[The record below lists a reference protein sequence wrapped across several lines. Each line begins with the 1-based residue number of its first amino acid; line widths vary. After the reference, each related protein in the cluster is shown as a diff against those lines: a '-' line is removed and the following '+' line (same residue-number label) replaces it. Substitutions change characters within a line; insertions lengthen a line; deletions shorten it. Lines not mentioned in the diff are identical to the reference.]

1 MVANHIKRISVPRTW
16 PIRRK
21 ENKFVARP
29 TVGPRPLSQT
39 LPLVVVIRDMLKL
52 AKNAKEVKQLINAKE
67 IFVNGKLVDSYT
79 YPIGLFDVLSLPN
92 IQSHYRLVF
101 DKLGRLSIIKI
112 PQAESEFNVL
122 RVIGKTM
129 LKGKKLQLNLESGI
143 NLLIP
148 EKDASS
154 YQVGEAL
161 LVKLPKVELV
171 EHIPLK
177 KGSFVCILN
186 GKHIGRHGTINE
198 ILENDTLVVNSD
210 EDTIEVDKKSVIV
223 IGEKSPSISVF

>member
-52 AKNAKEVKQLINAKE
+52 ASNAKEVKQLINAKE
-67 IFVNGKLVDSYT
+67 ILVNGKLIDSYT
-79 YPIGLFDVLSLPN
+79 FPIGLFDVLNLPN

-112 PQAESEFNVL
+112 PQNESEFNVL
-122 RVIGKTM
+122 RIIGKTL

-143 NLLIP
+143 NILVT
-148 EKDASS
+148 EKDTKQ
-154 YQVGEAL
+154 YTVGEAL
-161 LVKLPKVELV
+161 LIKLPKIEII

-186 GKHIGRHGTINE
+186 GKHIGRHGTISE
-198 ILENDTLVVNSD
+198 VLENDILVVNS
-210 EDTIEVDKKSVIV
+210 EETAIEVDKKSVIA

>member
-52 AKNAKEVKQLINAKE
+52 ASNAKEVKQLINAKE
-67 IFVNGKLVDSYT
+67 ILVNGKLIDSYT
-79 YPIGLFDVLSLPN
+79 FPIGLFDVLSLPN

-112 PQAESEFNVL
+112 PQNESEFNVL
-122 RVIGKTM
+122 RIIGKTV

-143 NLLIP
+143 NILVT
-148 EKDASS
+148 EKDTKQ
-154 YQVGEAL
+154 YTVGEAL
-161 LVKLPKVELV
+161 LIKLPKIEII

-186 GKHIGRHGTINE
+186 GKHIGRHGTISE
-198 ILENDTLVVNSD
+198 VLENDILVVNS
-210 EDTIEVDKKSVIV
+210 EETAIEVDKKSVIA
-223 IGEKSPSISVF
+223 IGKKSPSISVF